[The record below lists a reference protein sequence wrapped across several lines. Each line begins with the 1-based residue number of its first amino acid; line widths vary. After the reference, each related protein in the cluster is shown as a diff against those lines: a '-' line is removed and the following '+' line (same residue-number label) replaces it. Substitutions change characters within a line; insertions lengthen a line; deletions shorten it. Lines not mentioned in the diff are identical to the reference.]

1 MERRKRAPGGGRR
14 PGEFGRLEAVMSLRL
29 PEKLRA
35 KLKRAADQ
43 SGRTLSGE
51 LIWRLNRS
59 FGGSERPDFMYQ
71 IVRKLDSMS
80 EEIGFMLVEA
90 KQGLGLKSKGRK

>member
-1 MERRKRAPGGGRR
+1 
-14 PGEFGRLEAVMSLRL
+14 MSLRL

-51 LIWRLNRS
+51 LIWRLNAS
-59 FGGSERPDFMYQ
+59 FASRGPDLIYRT
-71 IVRKLDSMS
+71 VRKLDSKL
-80 EEIGFMLVEA
+80 EELAFMVVEA
-90 KQGLGLKSKGRK
+90 KQELGLKSKGKR